1 MTPAQETIDRLY
13 RSYRRPIHSYL
24 SRMTGS
30 AQDAEDLTQEVFLKA
45 CRQLPVRQSSAPC
58 RHWLFQI
65 ATYACFDQFRRN
77 GRRPRTEPV
86 VDEALLV
93 SPGDPFEQAETAATI
108 ATALARLSER
118 HRAALILKDVHGFK
132 HAEIAEAMEISE
144 GAAQILLHR
153 ARKAFRD
160 AYVELV
166 PDAPVGCPTA
176 HRVAI
181 ELVGE
186 TLTDTQRQELAD
198 HAKVCPECRRLLA
211 GRQLP
216 VGGLGFFLLKPSLLV
231 RDIPL
236 DPPPV
241 PLTPPI
247 PPVAAEFPGILSQLG
262 TTLSSKVGLL
272 LVAGAIAT
280 GGQVAIDESTRVR
293 PVPQV
298 VQPTASA
305 PTAARARPESH
316 LSSAFEDRAAALTA
330 TDRRDTPEAGQEPH
344 LQAASGSAVQ
354 SAGPST
360 GTQTGTGEPL
370 NRTTGEI
377 APKAGEARATGNQS
391 ALWAAA
397 PRGPTEMPF
406 GAEAIAPTTERA
418 TAQTSAAGASASGTG
433 GLSPQGPLAA
443 APPSANAQIERA
455 AGAEEPSQQPAP
467 PDRQAVDATNTSAED
482 PGAGASVA
490 PRGS

>member
-45 CRQLPVRQSSAPC
+45 CRQLPARQSSAPC

-108 ATALARLSER
+108 AKALARLSER

-181 ELVGE
+181 ELVGK
-186 TLTDTQRQELAD
+186 TLTDAQRQELAD
-198 HAKVCPECRRLLA
+198 HAKACPECRRLLA

-236 DPPPV
+236 DPPPI
-241 PLTPPI
+241 PLTPPM
-247 PPVAAEFPGILSQLG
+247 PPVAADFPGILSQLG
-262 TTLSSKVGLL
+262 TALTSKVGLL

-280 GGQVAIDESTRVR
+280 GGQAALDAST
-293 PVPQV
+293 PAPPAPQV
-298 VQPTASA
+298 VQPLAAS
-305 PTAARARPESH
+305 PAAVQAQPQAH
-316 LSSAFEDRAAALTA
+316 LSSAFESRATAQTA
-330 TDRRDTPEAGQEPH
+330 TDRRETPDAGREPH
-344 LQAASGSAVQ
+344 LQAASGSGVQ
-354 SAGPST
+354 SAGPSA
-360 GTQTGTGEPL
+360 GTQAGTGEPL
-370 NRTTGEI
+370 NRATGEI
-377 APKAGEARATGNQS
+377 APKAGDAGATHHQS
-391 ALWAAA
+391 ELRAAA
-397 PRGPTEMPF
+397 PRGPTEMPSGT
-406 GAEAIAPTTERA
+406 GATAPITEKV
-418 TAQTSAAGASASGTG
+418 TAQTSAAGTSASGTG
-433 GLSPQGPLAA
+433 GLSLQSPLETVS
-443 APPSANAQIERA
+443 PSGNAQIERA
-455 AGAEEPSQQPAP
+455 AGVEAPSQEPTP
-467 PDRQAVDATNTSAED
+467 PGGQAEDTTNTSAED
-482 PGAGASVA
+482 PGAGASGLNLS
-490 PRGS
+490 R